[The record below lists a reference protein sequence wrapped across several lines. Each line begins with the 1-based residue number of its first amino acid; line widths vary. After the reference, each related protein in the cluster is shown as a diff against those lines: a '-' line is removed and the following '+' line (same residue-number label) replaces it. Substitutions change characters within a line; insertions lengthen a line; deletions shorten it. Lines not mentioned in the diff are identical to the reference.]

1 MACAWPHCQILQ
13 HAHQLSARAPSARP
27 HDPVCRG
34 GGSPR
39 RVDAWLL
46 PKPRREE
53 GRQRF
58 ETACKGAFQDTAAG
72 VVSELSGILSGVQ
85 EEEVESLCEALISAE
100 SIACYGVGRE
110 GLVMK
115 SFAMRLY
122 HMGLRVG
129 VAGDM
134 TAPRIGSGDLLLV
147 SAGPGHFGTV
157 EALAKVARMADA
169 RVACFTSRQG
179 LDIPFAD
186 LTLQVPAQT
195 MADSH
200 DDDQSPSSAPV
211 PSILPMGSSYEIGL
225 WVALDCACILLQ
237 EKLRLS
243 DDDMSVRHTNLE

>member
-1 MACAWPHCQILQ
+1 MLWRGARGTGDEEFCHEAVSHGPQGMW
-13 HAHQLSARAPSARP
+13 LS
-27 HDPVCRG
+27 
-34 GGSPR
+34 
-39 RVDAWLL
+39 
-46 PKPRREE
+46 
-53 GRQRF
+53 RF
-58 ETACKGAFQDTAAG
+58 LHSLAAT
-72 VVSELSGILSGVQ
+72 LCMML
-85 EEEVESLCEALISAE
+85 EV
-100 SIACYGVGRE
+100 
-110 GLVMK
+110 M
-115 SFAMRLY
+115 
-122 HMGLRVG
+122 VG